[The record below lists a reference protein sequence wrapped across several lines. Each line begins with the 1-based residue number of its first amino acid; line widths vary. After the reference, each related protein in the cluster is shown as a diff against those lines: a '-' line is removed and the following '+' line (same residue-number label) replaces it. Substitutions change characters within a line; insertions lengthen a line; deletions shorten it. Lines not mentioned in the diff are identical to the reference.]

1 MKEGKKERNRKVGK
15 EEEEEEVEEDWFGR
29 EKETKSVLL
38 CRERRKQ

>member
-15 EEEEEEVEEDWFGR
+15 KEEEEVEEDWFGR
-29 EKETKSVLL
+29 EKKTKSVLL